1 MKKIINRFCIPV
13 FLLVF
18 AFQQSSAQEKEV
30 RKMTIQE
37 LADSVM
43 ANNIQLKL
51 AKSSVDVADARIG
64 NVKTNRLPDIGA
76 DMQAMYLSD
85 VNIYD
90 KHWKHINEVDIPN
103 FGHQFNVSANQL
115 LFAGGK
121 INKSI
126 QLAELSKDLSED
138 QLKDTDQAI
147 KLNATQLYLNLYN
160 LHNQLRILEE
170 NKNLAQE
177 RVNNVQAFYK
187 EDMVSKN
194 EVLRAEVL
202 ERQLEQSML
211 QVQNAI
217 EITNKNLRLF
227 AGIEEDIMILPDISN
242 INHQIRREDELFYR
256 EMAFNN
262 NPQLSIS
269 DTQIAIAE
277 KNLALTKAD
286 MFPTLAAFA
295 GYNASR
301 PQTGANPV
309 DYYSNTYQVGLNLS
323 YNIES
328 LYKNPKAAAVDKQLI
343 EQSKLQKTAISQ
355 QIEADVNNAYNNYIQ
370 AIKQKEV
377 SRVNEKAAAENYR
390 ITKLKYD
397 NQLVTVIEI
406 IDASNTKLEA
416 ELQTLD
422 DQTAIILNYVKLL
435 RVTGQL

>member
-1 MKKIINRFCIPV
+1 MRNFINRFCVPV

-18 AFQQSSAQEKEV
+18 AFQQASAQEKEV

-37 LADSVM
+37 LAESVM
-43 ANNIQLKL
+43 ANNIQLKI

-90 KHWKHINEVDIPN
+90 KHWNHLQEIDIPN

-126 QLAELSKDLSED
+126 QLAELSKDLSEE

-160 LHNQLRILEE
+160 LHNQLKILRE
-170 NKNLAQE
+170 NTNLAQE
-177 RVNNVQAFYK
+177 RVDNVQAFYN

-202 ERQLEQSML
+202 ERQLRQSIL

-227 AGIEEDIMILPDISN
+227 AGIEEDIIILPDISN

-256 EMAFNN
+256 EMAFNK

-269 DTQIAIAE
+269 NTQIAIAE

-286 MFPTLAAFA
+286 MYPTLAAFA
-295 GYNASR
+295 GYNANR
-301 PQTGANPV
+301 PQTGANPA
-309 DYYSNTYQVGLNLS
+309 DFYSNTYQVGLNLS

-328 LYKNPKAAAVDKQLI
+328 LYKNPKAAAIDKQLI
-343 EQSKLQKTAISQ
+343 EQSKQQKTAVRQ
-355 QIEADVNNAYNNYIQ
+355 QIEADVNEAYNNYIQ

-377 SRVNEKAAAENYR
+377 SLVNEEAAEENYR

-422 DQTAIILNYVKLL
+422 DQTAIILNYVRLL